1 MLKLFSI
8 SAVFAVAASASSAG
22 PNIVDECRQLTYGP
36 CVDIPEVGMTGA
48 VAAVAA
54 VAAVGAMVWER
65 RRRRS
70 D

>member
-1 MLKLFSI
+1 MLKTLLST
-8 SAVFAVAASASSAG
+8 ATLTVVGAAAFAQSQDIDPCASPGIICAD
-22 PNIVDECRQLTYGP
+22 V
-36 CVDIPEVGMTGA
+36 PEVGMTGA

>member
-1 MLKLFSI
+1 MLKLLSFSTI
-8 SAVFAVAASASSAG
+8 FAAAASVASAG
-22 PNIVDECRQLTYGP
+22 APVIDGCRQLTYGP
-36 CVDIPEVGMTGA
+36 CVDVPEVGMTGA